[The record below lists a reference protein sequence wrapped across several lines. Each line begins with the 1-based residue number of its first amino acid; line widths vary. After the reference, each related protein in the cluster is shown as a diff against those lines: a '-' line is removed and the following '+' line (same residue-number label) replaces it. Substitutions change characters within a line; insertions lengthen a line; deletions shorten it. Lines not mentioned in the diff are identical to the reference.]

1 MVRQTSSAVPWD
13 RFLSLG
19 ERPRPLGLALVLRV
33 LLGGPRLAGGLLFCT
48 FSSLFVWAFGAPDL
62 VVDLLRPDGP
72 STPARVEV
80 LAVEEAH
87 LEINKMAVL
96 RHRLRAT
103 DGDRVVLGEG
113 FSTGDG
119 YNVGSIID
127 GGITA
132 SGRVVAGD
140 LRTTKLPVGGIFIM
154 LMLMPLGGLAVAL
167 SGLRLRLRSLRLL
180 RTGWPARARLQGT
193 TATNIQVNDDMVYR
207 YHFTFHDK
215 RGVAHDISHTAD
227 DASAIT
233 DEAEEPVLY
242 DEAHPDQAVLLG
254 TLPGNPRVNED
265 GTVTVSNIAGLPLM
279 LLVAPAAF
287 VASTVLGWMWTR

>member
-1 MVRQTSSAVPWD
+1 M
-13 RFLSLG
+13 
-19 ERPRPLGLALVLRV
+19 
-33 LLGGPRLAGGLLFCT
+33 AGGLLFCT
-48 FSSLFVWAFGAPDL
+48 FSSLFVWPFGAPDL

-87 LEINKMAVL
+87 LEINDRAVL

-132 SGRVVAGD
+132 SGRVVAVD

-154 LMLMPLGGLAVAL
+154 LMPLIGLAVAL
-167 SGLRLRLRSLRLL
+167 SGLRLRLRGLRLL

-193 TATNIQVNDDMVYR
+193 TATNIRVNDETVYR

-215 RGVAHDISHTAD
+215 QGVAHDISHTAH

-254 TLPGNPRVNED
+254 TLPGNPRVNDD

-279 LLVAPAAF
+279 FVAPAAF
-287 VASTVLGWMWTR
+287 IASTVLGWMWTR